1 MAENGSVPFWWIV
14 VFLLLALGAG
24 IGSVFLTGGSIFIAL
39 PGLLL

>member
-14 VFLLLALGAG
+14 LFVLLALGAG
-24 IGSVFLTGGSIFIAL
+24 LGSVFLVGGSIFTAL